1 MSTQAN
7 SQLSDATGT
16 PAPSRYTRTAMALH
30 WIIAVLI
37 ICNVAL
43 GLSAD
48 SIPDDWVRLVIDTH
62 KSIGI
67 TVLGLALLRI
77 LWRFSHRPPPL
88 PAEFPSW
95 ERVAAHIAHFL
106 LYLLMIGLPLSG
118 WLHDSA
124 WKDAAT
130 HPMRLFNLMPWPRI
144 GYVMSLEP
152 TLKESLHNGFGALHT
167 WLGYALYALLAM
179 HVGGALKHQWIDR
192 KSVLKRMIP

>member
-1 MSTQAN
+1 MRTQTH
-7 SQLSDATGT
+7 SPLTDATSV
-16 PAPSRYTRTAMALH
+16 AAASRYTRTAMMLH
-30 WIIAVLI
+30 WIIAILM

-48 SIPDDWVRLVIDTH
+48 SLPDDWVRPAIDTH

-67 TVLGLALLRI
+67 TVLGLVLLRI
-77 LWRFSHRPPPL
+77 LWRVSHRPPPL

-95 ERVAAHIAHFL
+95 ERTGAHVAHFL

-130 HPMRLFNLMPWPRI
+130 HPMRLFNLFPWPRI
-144 GYVMSLEP
+144 GYVMNLDP
-152 TLKESLHNGFGALHT
+152 ALKETLHNRFGALHT
-167 WLGYALYALLAM
+167 WLGYALYALFAL
-179 HVGGALKHQWIDR
+179 HVGGALKHEWIDR